1 VIFFSPFIQKY
12 KKSKQDLEST
22 QSHEGND
29 AEIYDNIEF
38 YTANIEGLT
47 QELETL
53 KGNKF
58 FFF

>member
-1 VIFFSPFIQKY
+1 MIFFSPFIQKY
-12 KKSKQDLEST
+12 KKSKEDLELT

-53 KGNKF
+53 KGN
-58 FFF
+58 